1 MTQRIT
7 IYFCTKCDMRD
18 YPIGKVK
25 KLGKCK
31 CGKDTRYELLV
42 EV

>member
-1 MTQRIT
+1 MAQGII
-7 IYFCTKCDMRD
+7 IYYCRSCDKRD
-18 YPIGKVK
+18 YKMGKVK
-25 KLGKCK
+25 KTGRCK

>member
-1 MTQRIT
+1 MLILV
-7 IYFCTKCDMRD
+7 YSCTHCDGRN
-18 YPIGKVK
+18 YKVGKVK

-31 CGKDTRYELLV
+31 CGKNTRYELLV